1 MDFKFILF
9 TFKFE
14 PHPIFILY
22 GKDLFLF
29 PEFRFPGYF
38 LFSDGYAV
46 RRFLAVKYQSG
57 SINSKGFRIVFGQFF
72 QVGEFYQ
79 DFIYGIM

>member
-1 MDFKFILF
+1 MDFKFMLF

-14 PHPIFILY
+14 LHPIFILY

-46 RRFLAVKYQSG
+46 RRFLAVKVD
-57 SINSKGFRIVFGQFF
+57 N
-72 QVGEFYQ
+72 
-79 DFIYGIM
+79 